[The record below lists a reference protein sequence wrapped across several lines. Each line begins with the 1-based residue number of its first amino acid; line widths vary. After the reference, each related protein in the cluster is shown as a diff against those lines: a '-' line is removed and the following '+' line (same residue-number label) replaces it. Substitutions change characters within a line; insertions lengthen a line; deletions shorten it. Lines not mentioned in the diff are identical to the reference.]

1 MVTTDEVKQNI
12 TRSETWQRLFFIAL
26 FVFIYVVASW
36 LLALVV
42 VLQAG
47 WSLVTSTTSQRLC
60 ELGASL
66 GEYLRQIAAYGT
78 FNSEEKPFPFAEWPG
93 PDPRDPE

>member
-12 TRSETWQRLFFIAL
+12 TRGETWQRLFFIAL
-26 FVFIYVVASW
+26 FAFIYVVASW

-47 WSLVTSTTSQRLC
+47 WSLVTASTSRRLC

-66 GEYLRQIAAYGT
+66 GEYLRQIASYGT
-78 FNSEEKPFPFAEWPG
+78 FNSEEKPFPFAEWPA
-93 PDPRDPE
+93 PDPGDGE